1 MKRKFILGEEW
12 LYYKIYCGKRTA
24 DVILTQVIKP
34 LAENLI
40 KTKDI
45 TQWFF
50 IRYTDPKPH
59 LRIRFH
65 MAAISKIATVIETV
79 KNALYQGIENNTIW
93 SVQADTYIRE
103 LERYGYTTMETSEK
117 LFFLDSNVCVNVLNL
132 IEDDTLLFLF
142 SLRYINHL
150 LSAFDFTIDEKIRF
164 SKYHFDAFKKEFNAD
179 KHLNKQ
185 LNIKYT
191 TLKEDITSFMLK
203 PNKEYQTLLN
213 IISENK
219 QQLYPLT
226 EQLTTKLNNENITKE
241 NLLSSY
247 IHMTVNRLFRDQQRL
262 HELVCYSSLYRFYQ
276 FCRSTH
282 EQV

>member
-1 MKRKFILGEEW
+1 
-12 LYYKIYCGKRTA
+12 
-24 DVILTQVIKP
+24 
-34 LAENLI
+34 
-40 KTKDI
+40 
-45 TQWFF
+45 
-50 IRYTDPKPH
+50 
-59 LRIRFH
+59 
-65 MAAISKIATVIETV
+65 
-79 KNALYQGIENNTIW
+79 
-93 SVQADTYIRE
+93 
-103 LERYGYTTMETSEK
+103 METSEK

-179 KHLNKQ
+179 KNLNKQ